1 MRNITGGVCLAIGLA
16 SFVSGVV
23 VRDRQDASRRDSLRV
38 ALTQLDDAYVRIST
52 QDTIT
57 AGLAFDLAR
66 KADSLEFALHRTTIR
81 VRLLVDTLR
90 TFELP
95 TGVGELL
102 DSLSREVGRIQSY
115 ADSLWVT
122 HNEEIRLYEVRL
134 TQKDSLLM
142 EYRRLSI
149 AAVTTPSRKRTLVR
163 DFAVGALLGMVAWEI
178 VR

>member
-1 MRNITGGVCLAIGLA
+1 MKTLTGGVCLAIFAA
-16 SFVSGVV
+16 SFAGGWGAKSCS
-23 VRDRQDASRRDSLRV
+23 DAGRRDSLRV
-38 ALTQLDDAYVRIST
+38 ALTQLDDAYARIST

-81 VRLLVDTLR
+81 TRLLVDTLR

-95 TGVGELL
+95 DGVGGLL

-163 DFAVGALLGMVAWEI
+163 DFAVGALLGVVAWEI